1 MFGEDIITGSSIVK
15 IDSKRRLRLPA
26 FTKVDVGE
34 QVIIARDTNMKD
46 LIVYRFDL
54 YEKLLERI
62 MEKYNTSYGIGHK
75 LAMFYAGQA
84 FDLTVDKHK
93 SIVIPKCISYDKLG
107 FDKGEDILVTGEDY
121 HVTLKRI

>member
-1 MFGEDIITGSSIVK
+1 MFGEDIITGSSVIK

-26 FTKVDVGE
+26 FTKVEVGE

-54 YEKLLERI
+54 YEKFLERI
-62 MEKYNTSYGIGHK
+62 MEKYNTSYRVGHK

-84 FDLTVDKHK
+84 FDLIVD
-93 SIVIPKCISYDKLG
+93 
-107 FDKGEDILVTGEDY
+107 
-121 HVTLKRI
+121 